1 MMLPINE
8 RVQHIQLSGIRQF
21 FNLVAQEKDIISLTI
36 GQPDFPTPEHIK
48 EATKRALDEQ
58 FTSYTHNAGYL
69 PLREAAC
76 RFVETKYG
84 LRYTTDEVIV
94 TVGASQALDI
104 AFRTILT
111 EGSEVILPAPIY
123 PGYEPIIRLCGAT
136 PVYVDTRQTNFK
148 LLAEQIEPF
157 ITERTRCIVLPYPSN
172 PTGMTLT
179 SEELQQIAELVKN
192 KPIWVISDE
201 IYSELVFTGTHESIA
216 KWLPDQ
222 TIVINGV
229 SKSHAMT
236 GFRIGLLF
244 ARQWVIEHILKVHQ
258 YNVSCATSISQKAAL
273 EALTV
278 GINDAE
284 EMKKQYA
291 ERMEYVY
298 DRLCAIGFHV
308 QKPNGAFYIFPSI
321 ATFHHS
327 SFEFALKLA
336 KEAKVAVVPG
346 SAFSTYGEGYIRL
359 SYACS
364 IDALQKGLDRIESYV
379 KKGAR

>member
-104 AFRTILT
+104 TFRTILT

-157 ITERTRCIVLPYPSN
+157 MTERTRCIVLPYPSN

-179 SEELQQIAELVKN
+179 SDELQQIAQLVKD

-284 EMKKQYA
+284 EMKQQYKK
-291 ERMEYVY
+291 RMVYVY
-298 DRLCAIGFHV
+298 ERLQSIGFDV

-321 ATFHHS
+321 APFHHS

-364 IDALQKGLDRIESYV
+364 MDALQKGLDRIESYI

>member
-1 MMLPINE
+1 MTLPMNE
-8 RVQHIQLSGIRQF
+8 RVKHIQLSGIRQF
-21 FNLVAQEKDIISLTI
+21 FNLVSQEKDMISLTI
-36 GQPDFPTPEHIK
+36 GQPDFPTPDHIK

-58 FTSYTHNAGYL
+58 FTSYTHNAGYV

-76 RFVETKYG
+76 RFVETKYD
-84 LRYTTDEVIV
+84 LHYTADEVIV

-111 EGSEVILPAPIY
+111 EGSEVILPAPVY

-136 PVYVDTRQTNFK
+136 PVYVDTRHTGFK
-148 LLAEQIEPF
+148 LLAEQIEPLM
-157 ITERTRCIVLPYPSN
+157 TERTRCIVLPYPSN
-172 PTGMTLT
+172 PTGMTL
-179 SEELQQIAELVKN
+179 SRDELQQIAQLVKD

-201 IYSELVFTGTHESIA
+201 IYSELVFTGKHESIA
-216 KWLPDQ
+216 TSLPDQ

-236 GFRIGLLF
+236 GFRIGFLF
-244 ARQWVIEHILKVHQ
+244 ARKWMIEHMLKVHQ
-258 YNVSCATSISQKAAL
+258 YNVSCATSISQRAAL

-278 GINDAE
+278 GMNDAHD
-284 EMKKQYA
+284 MKKQYA
-291 ERMEYVY
+291 KRMVYVY
-298 DRLCAIGFHV
+298 ERLRDMGFDV

-321 ATFHHS
+321 TKFHHS
-327 SFEFALKLA
+327 SFDFALQLA

-346 SAFSTYGEGYIRL
+346 SAFSAYGEGYIRI
-359 SYACS
+359 SYAC
-364 IDALQKGLDRIESYV
+364 AMEELEKGLDRIESYI

>member
-1 MMLPINE
+1 M
-8 RVQHIQLSGIRQF
+8 
-21 FNLVAQEKDIISLTI
+21 
-36 GQPDFPTPEHIK
+36 
-48 EATKRALDEQ
+48 
-58 FTSYTHNAGYL
+58 

-179 SEELQQIAELVKN
+179 SEELQQIAQLVKN

-379 KKGAR
+379 KRCSLKAPFSILYTIYITPASRSVLLPVQQAIHTTVSQALTPEATSRAFPLLQAQCPCL

>member
-157 ITERTRCIVLPYPSN
+157 MTERTRCIVLPYPSN

-179 SEELQQIAELVKN
+179 SDELQQIAQLVKD

-284 EMKKQYA
+284 EMKQQYKK
-291 ERMEYVY
+291 RMVYVY
-298 DRLCAIGFHV
+298 ERLQSIGFDV

-321 ATFHHS
+321 APFHHS

-364 IDALQKGLDRIESYV
+364 MDALQKGLDRIESYI

>member
-1 MMLPINE
+1 MMLPMNE

-21 FNLVAQEKDIISLTI
+21 FNLVAQEKDMISLTI
-36 GQPDFPTPEHIK
+36 GQPDFPTPDHIK
-48 EATKRALDEQ
+48 EATKQALDEQ

-111 EGSEVILPAPIY
+111 EGAEVILPAPVY

-136 PVYVDTRQTNFK
+136 PVHVDTRKTGFK
-148 LLAEQIEPF
+148 LLAEHIEPL

-179 SEELQQIAELVKN
+179 SDELKQIAQLVKG
-192 KPIWVISDE
+192 KPIWIISDE
-201 IYSELVFTGTHESIA
+201 IYSELVFTGKHESIA
-216 KWLPDQ
+216 TWLPHQ

-236 GFRIGLLF
+236 GFRIGFLF
-244 ARQWVIEHILKVHQ
+244 ARKWIVEHIVKVHQ
-258 YNVSCATSISQKAAL
+258 YNVSCATSIAQKAAL

-278 GINDAE
+278 GINDAND
-284 EMKKQYA
+284 MKKQYA
-291 ERMEYVY
+291 ERMTYVY
-298 DRLCAIGFHV
+298 DRLRAMDFDV

-321 ATFHHS
+321 AQFHQS
-327 SFEFALKLA
+327 SFDFALQLA

-346 SAFSTYGEGYIRL
+346 SAFSTYGEGYVRI

-364 IDALQKGLDRIESYV
+364 MEELEKGLDRMESYI

>member
-36 GQPDFPTPEHIK
+36 GQPDFPTPKHIK

>member
-298 DRLCAIGFHV
+298 DRLCTIGFHV

>member
-336 KEAKVAVVPG
+336 KVAKVAVVPG

>member
-157 ITERTRCIVLPYPSN
+157 MTERTRCIVLPYPSN

-179 SEELQQIAELVKN
+179 SDELQQIAQLVKD

-284 EMKKQYA
+284 EMKQQYKK
-291 ERMEYVY
+291 RMVYVY
-298 DRLCAIGFHV
+298 ERLQSIGFDV

-364 IDALQKGLDRIESYV
+364 MDALQKGLDRIESYI

>member
-157 ITERTRCIVLPYPSN
+157 MTERTRCIVLPYPSN
-172 PTGMTLT
+172 PTGMTL
-179 SEELQQIAELVKN
+179 SGDELKQIAELVKD

-201 IYSELVFTGTHESIA
+201 IYSELVFAGAHTSIA
-216 KWLPDQ
+216 TWLPDQ

-273 EALTV
+273 EALTA
-278 GINDAE
+278 GINDAHD
-284 EMKKQYA
+284 MKQQYA

-298 DRLCAIGFHV
+298 DRLCAMGFHV

-364 IDALQKGLDRIESYV
+364 IDALQKGLDRIESYI

>member
-1 MMLPINE
+1 MMLPMNE
-8 RVQHIQLSGIRQF
+8 RVRHIQLSGIRQF
-21 FNLVAQEKDIISLTI
+21 FHLVANEKDMISLTI

-76 RFVETKYG
+76 HFVKTKYG
-84 LRYTTDEVIV
+84 LHYRADEVIV

-111 EGSEVILPAPIY
+111 EGSEVILPAPVY

-136 PVYVDTRQTNFK
+136 PVYVDTRQTGFK
-148 LLAEQIEPF
+148 LLAERIEPL
-157 ITERTRCIVLPYPSN
+157 INERTRCVVLPYPSN

-179 SEELQQIAELVKN
+179 RDELQQIAELVKD

-201 IYSELVFTGTHESIA
+201 IYSELVFTGKHESIA
-216 KWLPDQ
+216 TWLPNQ

-236 GFRIGLLF
+236 GFRIGFVF
-244 ARQWVIEHILKVHQ
+244 ARQWIVEHMLKVHQ
-258 YNVSCATSISQKAAL
+258 YNVSCATSISQQAAL

-278 GINDAE
+278 GMNDAH
-284 EMKKQYA
+284 EMKVQYI

-298 DRLCAIGFHV
+298 ERLRTIGFDV
-308 QKPNGAFYIFPSI
+308 EKPNGAFYIFPSI
-321 ATFHHS
+321 AKFHHS
-327 SFEFALKLA
+327 SFDFALQLA

-364 IDALQKGLDRIESYV
+364 IDTLQKGLDRIEMYI

>member
-216 KWLPDQ
+216 KWLLDQ

-298 DRLCAIGFHV
+298 DRLCTIGFHV

>member
-36 GQPDFPTPEHIK
+36 GQPDFPTPKHIK

-76 RFVETKYG
+76 RFIETKYG

-258 YNVSCATSISQKAAL
+258 YNVSCAMSISQKAAL

-364 IDALQKGLDRIESYV
+364 IDALQKGLDRIE
-379 KKGAR
+379 